1 MDQTTLFI
9 SVEEIKD
16 TLGISKSKAY
26 RIARQLNDELKAQ
39 GFLVIAGRVSRKYF
53 NERFYGFVGNEEE
66 GGGN

>member
-26 RIARQLNDELKAQ
+26 RIARQLNEEQKAQ
-39 GFLVIAGRVSRKYF
+39 GF
-53 NERFYGFVGNEEE
+53 
-66 GGGN
+66 